1 MRTDH
6 PRTPGL
12 PAGQAGPPTGQAGL
26 AEQPE
31 AAESPQSGIEV
42 VGLRKSFGPVSVLRG
57 LDLEILPGERVLL
70 VGPNGSGKTTLIK
83 ILATLLR
90 PTAGYA
96 RVVGFDP
103 VHEADMVRRC
113 VGLVSHQT
121 FLYGELTAVE
131 NLAFYARMYGVED
144 GDRCHEMLA
153 LVGLS
158 DRADKQTRTLSRGMQ
173 QRLTLARV
181 ALHRPSVLLLD
192 EPDVGLDQQG
202 VAVLDSMLRDSAGSG
217 CTVLFTSHNLLR
229 GLDMA
234 SRVAVLSKGRIVFQ
248 ASRDQLNA
256 GDFEEAYRRFIGA
269 AS

>member
-1 MRTDH
+1 MVRTQGS
-6 PRTPGL
+6 RS
-12 PAGQAGPPTGQAGL
+12 AGL

-31 AAESPQSGIEV
+31 CNDGPHDGIEV
-42 VGLRKSFGPVSVLRG
+42 VGLRKFFGPLSVLRG
-57 LDLEILPGERVLL
+57 VDLRVLPGERVLL

-83 ILATLLR
+83 TLATLLR
-90 PTAGYA
+90 PSAGYA
-96 RVVGFDP
+96 RVAGFDP
-103 VHEADMVRRC
+103 VRQADMARRC

-121 FLYGELTAVE
+121 FLYGELTAAE

-144 GDRCHEMLA
+144 GDRPRELLS

-158 DRADKQTRTLSRGMQ
+158 SRADKQTRTLSRGMQ
-173 QRLTLARV
+173 QRLALARV
-181 ALHRPSVLLLD
+181 VLHRPPVLLLD
-192 EPDVGLDQQG
+192 EPDSGLDQQG
-202 VAVLDSMLRDSAGSG
+202 VAVLDGMLRDSAESG
-217 CTVLFTSHNLLR
+217 CAILFTSHNLRR

-248 ASRDQLNA
+248 VPREQVDA

>member
-1 MRTDH
+1 MRTKG
-6 PRTPGL
+6 PQTTGL
-12 PAGQAGPPTGQAGL
+12 PVGQAGL
-26 AEQPE
+26 AEPPE
-31 AAESPQSGIEV
+31 PGDGPQSGIEV

-57 LDLEILPGERVLL
+57 VDLEVLPGERVLL
-70 VGPNGSGKTTLIK
+70 VGPNGSGKTTLLK
-83 ILATLLR
+83 VLATLLR

-96 RVVGFDP
+96 RMAGFDP
-103 VHEADMVRRC
+103 VHQADMVRWC

-121 FLYGELTAVE
+121 FLYGELTVSE

-144 GDRCHEMLA
+144 SDRCRELVSQ
-153 LVGLS
+153 VGLS

-173 QRLTLARV
+173 QRLALARV
-181 ALHRPSVLLLD
+181 VLHRPPVLLLD
-192 EPDVGLDQQG
+192 EPDNGLDQQG
-202 VAVLDSMLRDSAGSG
+202 VAMLDGMLRDSAESG
-217 CTVLFTSHNLLR
+217 CAILFTSHNLRR

-248 ASRDQLNA
+248 APREQLDA